1 MAGIK
6 NSFPA
11 FLAAI
16 CLASGVVAQTST
28 LEVDICGATDN
39 DNGVTDGNSLTTF
52 DLLCGARDD
61 DGVGTG
67 TVNILTEDTF
77 DTLCALA
84 ISGPFT
90 TVDGR
95 TIDLAAVLT
104 ESDSVVP
111 HTIFAPTDSAFAKVP
126 ELVILVN
133 ALIDGT
139 VTNAERLRY
148 DNIVANW
155 LQLHVLGDYYLS
167 SDFICD
173 ETISTVNLATTVIGN
188 QKQKTK
194 CRGQANTFAQI
205 GGGNVGTID
214 QPTVGL
220 PAGIFDAN
228 SFIDDPAS
236 LTSVTTTDGGIS
248 SNIVGCNGVIHV
260 VDNVL
265 LPGSTSY
272 YGEYYG
278 SYYGSKGTKGYNS
291 YNYYGT
297 SKGKAGKGDKTAKY
311 ASFYGERFLSEAKAE
326 SNREADREN
335 RKARLETLLI
345 DANGNTEALN

>member
-28 LEVDICGATDN
+28 LEVDTCGATDN
-39 DNGVTDGNSLTTF
+39 ANGVTDGNSLTTF
-52 DLLCGARDD
+52 ELLCGTRDG
-61 DGVGTG
+61 DGVGTD
-67 TVNILTEDTF
+67 TVNILTGDSF
-77 DTLCALA
+77 STLCTLA
-84 ISGPFT
+84 GSGPFT

-104 ESDSVVP
+104 ASDGVVP
-111 HTIFAPTDSAFAKVP
+111 HTIFAPTDSAFDKVP
-126 ELVILVN
+126 ELVNLVN
-133 ALIDGT
+133 ELIAGT
-139 VTNAERLRY
+139 PTTAEQQRY

-155 LQLHVLGDYYLS
+155 LQLHVLGDYFLS
-167 SDFICD
+167 SDFTCD
-173 ETISTVNLATTVIGN
+173 DTINTVNLATTVIGN

-214 QPTVGL
+214 QPTVGS
-220 PAGIFDAN
+220 PAGIFDAD

-248 SNIVGCNGVIHV
+248 SDIVGCNGVIHV

-265 LPGSTSY
+265 LPGYTSY
-272 YGEYYG
+272 YGPYYG
-278 SYYGSKGTKGYNS
+278 YYGSKGTKGYN
-291 YNYYGT
+291 YNYYGK
-297 SKGKAGKGDKTAKY
+297 SKGKVGKGDKTAKY
-311 ASFYGERFLSEAKAE
+311 ASFYGERLLSEAKAE
-326 SNREADREN
+326 NNREADREN

>member
-6 NSFPA
+6 NLFPA

-28 LEVDICGATDN
+28 LEVDTCGATDN
-39 DNGVTDGNSLTTF
+39 GNVIDGNSLTTF
-52 DLLCGARDD
+52 ELLCGTRDD
-61 DGVGTG
+61 DGVGTD
-67 TVNILTEDTF
+67 TVNILTGDTF
-77 DTLCALA
+77 TILCNLA
-84 ISGPFT
+84 TSGPFT

-104 ESDSVVP
+104 ASDGVVP
-111 HTIFAPTDSAFAKVP
+111 HTIFAPTNSAFDKVP
-126 ELVILVN
+126 ELVILVI

-167 SDFICD
+167 SDFTCD
-173 ETISTVNLATTVIGN
+173 ETISTVNLANTVIGN

-205 GGGNVGTID
+205 GGGNVDTID
-214 QPTVGL
+214 QPTVGV
-220 PAGIFDAN
+220 PAGIFDAD

-265 LPGSTSY
+265 LPGS
-272 YGEYYG
+272 YG

-291 YNYYGT
+291 YNYYDT

-311 ASFYGERFLSEAKAE
+311 ASFYGESIR
-326 SNREADREN
+326 N
-335 RKARLETLLI
+335 
-345 DANGNTEALN
+345 